1 MKNTDWWRGAVLYQ
15 IYPRSFKDSNGD
27 GIGDLRGITE
37 KLDYI
42 ASLGVDGVWV
52 SPFYKSPMVDFGYDV
67 EDYRAID
74 PMFGTME
81 DFDALLE
88 GMRARGLKL
97 IIDLVLNHTSDR
109 HQWFL
114 ESRKDRINPKAD
126 WYVWADA
133 KPDGTPPNNWQS
145 VFGGQ
150 AWRFDP
156 RRGQYYLHQFLNEQP
171 DLNVRN
177 PEVQDALLD
186 VAKFWLDKGVD
197 GFRLDVINH
206 CIQDAYLRDNP
217 SRPENERTPDRAFK
231 NTYDMQ
237 RHLYDKSQPENID
250 FLRRLRNLTDS
261 YDARM
266 TVAEIG
272 DDNNIARCIEY
283 TAPGL
288 LHTAYSFS
296 LLTEKY
302 GAYNIHEMVG
312 SFREKGMQSWP
323 TWAFSNH
330 DVVRVASR
338 WALQGHTDARQV
350 KMLQAL
356 LCSLWGTVFVYQG
369 EELGLTD
376 VKIPYEKIQ
385 DPFSKFT
392 WPEDVG
398 RDGCRTPMPW
408 ERDKVN
414 AGFSGPGAE
423 PWLPIVKEHHDAA
436 VDVQEL
442 DENSP
447 LRFFRNF
454 IKWRKNQQA
463 LVSGDIGFFEP
474 REPILAFS
482 RNGLIAVFN
491 LGNKEETYTLPVG
504 TRALD
509 GHGLPYGLSDHDKL
523 RLPAFGGFFGEMG

>member
-42 ASLGVDGVWV
+42 AGLGVKGVWI
-52 SPFYKSPMVDFGYDV
+52 SPFFKSPMVDFGYDV
-67 EDYRAID
+67 ADYREID

-88 GMRARGLKL
+88 GLHARDLKM
-97 IIDLVLNHTSDR
+97 IIDLVFNHTSDR
-109 HQWFL
+109 HPWFT
-114 ESRKDRINPKAD
+114 ESRKDMINPKAD

-150 AWRFDP
+150 AWRFDA
-156 RRGQYYLHQFLNEQP
+156 RRGQYYLHQYLDEQP

-177 PEVQDALLD
+177 PEVQDALLG

-197 GFRLDVINH
+197 GFRLDAINH

-217 SRPENERTPDRAFK
+217 SRPENERTPDRDYK

-237 RHLYDKSQPENID
+237 RHLYDRSQPENLD
-250 FLRRLRNLTDS
+250 FVRRLRALVDE
-261 YDARM
+261 YDDRM

-272 DDNNIARCIEY
+272 DDDNIARCIEY
-283 TAPGL
+283 TAPGM

-296 LLTEKY
+296 LLTERY
-302 GAYNIHEMVG
+302 GAHVVHDMVG
-312 SFREKGMQSWP
+312 AFREKGAKSWP

-330 DVVRVASR
+330 DTKRVASR
-338 WALQGHTDARQV
+338 WAVQGRVDTRQL

-356 LCSLWGTVFVYQG
+356 LCSLWGTIFVYQG
-369 EELGLTD
+369 EELGLPDTK
-376 VKIPYEKIQ
+376 VPYEKMQ
-385 DPFSKFT
+385 DPFGKFA

-398 RDGCRTPMPW
+398 RDGCRTPIPW
-408 ERDKVN
+408 KHTMAN
-414 AGFSGPGAE
+414 AGFSDTNVE
-423 PWLPIVKEHHDAA
+423 PWLPVPRNYQDSA
-436 VDVQEL
+436 VDVQ
-442 DENSP
+442 DKDADSP
-447 LRFFRNF
+447 LNFFRNF
-454 IKWRKNQQA
+454 IKWRAKQPSF
-463 LVSGDIGFFEP
+463 VTGDISFFET
-474 REPILAFS
+474 REPVLSFT
-482 RNGLIAVFN
+482 RNRIIAVFN
-491 LGNKEETYTLPVG
+491 MGDKEEVYTLPGG
-504 TRALD
+504 TKPLE
-509 GHGLPYGLSDHDKL
+509 GHKLPYKL
-523 RLPAFGGFFGEMG
+523 NDNKLDLPAFGGFFGELG